1 MHTTHFPKYGGQKY
15 GTGEQVLAGWG
26 YGGYGAVS
34 PGDTGATSTAV
45 TLATDFATDLEKQAA
60 QAKQASIAA
69 SATGNP
75 MMAAIMMAAGT
86 AIQNQAKSVEATA
99 TVPKPPPPATGPNW
113 GTWAVVGLLGV
124 GLWAVTRR
132 GR

>member
-1 MHTTHFPKYGGQKY
+1 MHTSHYPRYGGQKY
-15 GTGEQVLAGWG
+15 GTGQEVIAGWS
-26 YGGYGAVS
+26 YGGYGGFGA
-34 PGDTGATSTAV
+34 DTGVTSTAV
-45 TLATDFATDLEKQAA
+45 TLATDFATNLEKQAA

-75 MMAAIMMAAGT
+75 MMAAIMAAAGQ
-86 AIQNQAKSVEATA
+86 AITNQATAVEATA
-99 TVPKPPPPATGPNW
+99 DVPKPPPPAPAPNW
-113 GTWAVVGLLGV
+113 GTWAVVGVLGL